1 MFVEYVLQLFLI
13 FQALASKK
21 TSGLS
26 DLDLVNAIGFIN
38 AKLQNFVTTS
48 KLTSSIKN
56 KAELNNISGG
66 LLNKIRVVTEAA
78 NGDTVIEMEEEE
90 EEEEDLMSIIDGE
103 TAKPEPR
110 VSPRKTIR
118 MRASSPVGKAPGLR
132 ARSPSPFPSDPENPL
147 DSTTATGT
155 TEIDDDESGH
165 IYIGSDLPVK
175 KLPGQDGQ
183 IANKVRPII

>member
-1 MFVEYVLQLFLI
+1 MFVECFLQLFLI

-38 AKLQNFVTTS
+38 AKLENFVTTS

-56 KAELNNISGG
+56 KAELNSISGG

-78 NGDTVIEMEEEE
+78 NGDTVIEMEAEEA
-90 EEEEDLMSIIDGE
+90 EEEDLMRIIDGE

-147 DSTTATGT
+147 DSTTAPGT

-165 IYIGSDLPVK
+165 IYIGSVLPVK

>member
-1 MFVEYVLQLFLI
+1 MFAEYVLQLFLI

-56 KAELNNISGG
+56 KAELNSISGG

-90 EEEEDLMSIIDGE
+90 EEEEDLISMIDGE

>member
-1 MFVEYVLQLFLI
+1 MFAEYVLQLFLI

-56 KAELNNISGG
+56 KAELNSISGG

>member
-1 MFVEYVLQLFLI
+1 MFAEYVLQLFLI

-90 EEEEDLMSIIDGE
+90 EEEEDLISMIDGE

>member
-1 MFVEYVLQLFLI
+1 MFVECPLQLFLI

>member
-1 MFVEYVLQLFLI
+1 MFAEYVLQLFLI

-90 EEEEDLMSIIDGE
+90 EEEEDLMSMIDGE

>member
-1 MFVEYVLQLFLI
+1 MFAEYVLQLFLI

-78 NGDTVIEMEEEE
+78 NGDTAIEMEEEE

>member
-78 NGDTVIEMEEEE
+78 NGDAVVEMEEEE
-90 EEEEDLMSIIDGE
+90 EEEEDLMSMIDGE

>member
-1 MFVEYVLQLFLI
+1 MFAEYVLQLFLI

-38 AKLQNFVTTS
+38 AKLENFVTTS

-56 KAELNNISGG
+56 KAELNSISGG

-183 IANKVRPII
+183 IANKVRAII